1 MLPDFQGLQSHF
13 NLDSVSKTYES
24 LKESTEVF
32 IIRPVRE
39 HIEAGVRFL
48 RNVIDG
54 EKQTE
59 EEVHVNDDSEDY
71 TPGETE
77 IILTILSIIVR
88 NFGNFYCF
96 TGKFKR
102 R

>member
-13 NLDSVSKTYES
+13 NLDSVSKTYQS
-24 LKESTEVF
+24 LKESTELF
-32 IIRPVRE
+32 LIRPVRE
-39 HIEAGVRFL
+39 RVEAGVQFL

-71 TPGETE
+71 TPGKTDMTSPLF
-77 IILTILSIIVR
+77 LTNDRI
-88 NFGNFYCF
+88 CF
-96 TGKFKR
+96 STVFPFDLHLI
-102 R
+102 

>member
-24 LKESTEVF
+24 LKESTESF
-32 IIRPVRE
+32 IIRPIRDQVD
-39 HIEAGVRFL
+39 AGVRFL

-71 TPGETE
+71 TPGKTE
-77 IILTILSIIVR
+77 MTSRLLTESKVIR
-88 NFGNFYCF
+88 NV
-96 TGKFKR
+96 
-102 R
+102 